1 MNSLWLSA
9 LACFALTVIFSR
21 VLIRYAQELRL
32 VVEPSGH
39 RQHAH
44 ATPVVG
50 GIAMGMAMAILVFV
64 NFPQYLPLFSVLG
77 VLFLVGI
84 ADDITHL
91 PSWLR
96 LLLQAAAVCLMIE
109 VTGAKLVSLGML
121 FSDSPVL
128 LDSWAYPFTVFAG
141 IGVINAINMSDG
153 MDGLLGL
160 LVLVICVC
168 LLVLGSQ
175 ELVLIVLLMAATL
188 GFLFWNARLFR
199 SNAALF
205 MGDAGST
212 SVGLL
217 FTYLLVQ
224 ASQGD
229 SAVMKPVTAL
239 WVLALPLIDAVALL
253 VIRPII
259 GRSPFAA
266 DNLHYHHLLRRFGL
280 GVNKTLVVAIL
291 LQLVLLIFGVMMA
304 RNEVAESVQLGLF
317 MLVFV
322 AYFIF
327 LVSRSKR
334 LA

>member
-9 LACFALTVIFSR
+9 LACFTLTIFIAR
-21 VLIRYAQELRL
+21 LLIRYAGELSL

-50 GIAMGMAMAILVFV
+50 GIAMGVAMAIVVFIH
-64 NFPQYLPLFSVLG
+64 FPLYLPLFSVLG

-96 LLLQAAAVCLMIE
+96 LMLQAAAVCLMIE
-109 VTGAKLVSLGML
+109 VTDVKLVSLGML

-128 LDSWAYPFTVFAG
+128 LGDWAYPFTVFAG

-153 MDGLLGL
+153 MDGLLGSL
-160 LVLVICVC
+160 ILVICAC
-168 LLVLGSQ
+168 LLVLGSPDR
-175 ELVLIVLLMAATL
+175 VLIVLLIAATL
-188 GFLFWNARLFR
+188 GFLCWNARLFR
-199 SNAALF
+199 ANAALF

-217 FTYLLVQ
+217 FTYLLIQ
-224 ASQGD
+224 ATQGD
-229 SAVMKPVTAL
+229 GAVIKPVTAL
-239 WVLALPLIDAVALL
+239 WVLAIPLIDAVALL

-266 DNLHYHHLLRRFGL
+266 DNLHYHHLFRTL
-280 GVNKTLVVAIL
+280 GFSVNQTLVLALTLHCLLSWACLWLAIL
-291 LQLVLLIFGVMMA
+291 
-304 RNEVAESVQLGLF
+304 
-317 MLVFV
+317 
-322 AYFIF
+322 F
-327 LVSRSKR
+327 LSRCSSGSFCHS
-334 LA
+334 L